1 MDRPEEGAGAAP
13 YALSMV
19 VHGLVAVVAVYTLT
33 HAPLV
38 RDPWL
43 NDRYAVR
50 QVELRLREPV
60 AARTPKIGKEQA
72 GDGADVKSQ
81 PAGGTEPWELPQF
94 EAALQTLVQPDLPP
108 NLKLKE
114 KIPVPAV
121 AIWTPKKKLLKEI
134 VLPRPQPPSAAK
146 ARPSLVEPNEE
157 LTLSDVGLTA
167 TDAQVPFHALL
178 PGTTTPVKVEGQELL
193 QMAPSMPSESTKEPT
208 PAAALSLSDVR
219 MKKGTATLP
228 PANQTRPDLIEKTRA
243 QGLVE
248 SNSGI
253 DGGPEQD
260 GSSGKAATA
269 AKSKG
274 SGAADAARQNGALG
288 AAETDHL
295 TFPKDGRFGVVV
307 VGSSLEDEY
316 PELLRIWGGRM
327 AYTVYLRVGQTR
339 NWILQYSLPEA
350 DARATDGA
358 AALDAP
364 WPYDVVRPHL
374 IPALLDA
381 DAMVL
386 HGIVNRQG
394 RFERLS
400 LVYPPQTPQATLV
413 LQSLAQWRFRPA
425 MQNGALAA
433 VEVVLVIPNETE

>member
-19 VHGLVAVVAVYTLT
+19 VHGLAAVVVAYTLA

-38 RDPWL
+38 RDPL
-43 NDRYAVR
+43 LDNRYAVR
-50 QVELRLREPV
+50 QVELHLRER
-60 AARTPKIGKEQA
+60 AATRTPEIGKEGAA
-72 GDGADVKSQ
+72 GGADAKT
-81 PAGGTEPWELPQF
+81 PAAGGTEPWDLPQF
-94 EAALQTLVQPDLPP
+94 EAALQTLVQPELPP
-108 NLKLKE
+108 NLKLRE

-121 AIWTPKKKLLKEI
+121 AIWTPKKKPVKKI
-134 VLPRPQPPSAAK
+134 VPPRPQPPAGAN

-157 LTLSDVGLTA
+157 LTLSDVGLA
-167 TDAQVPFHALL
+167 AANVQVPLEALA
-178 PGTTTPVKVEGQELL
+178 PGTTTPVKVKGPELL
-193 QMAPSMPSESTKEPT
+193 QMAPAMPSESAKEPT

-219 MKKGTATLP
+219 MKEGTATLP
-228 PANQTRPDLIEKTRA
+228 PANQTRPNPIEKTRA

-248 SNSGI
+248 SDSGT
-253 DGGPEQD
+253 DGGPGKD
-260 GSSGKAATA
+260 GSSGNVAAA
-269 AKSKG
+269 AWSKG
-274 SGAADAARQNGALG
+274 AGAAAAARQSGAPG

-295 TFPKDGRFGVVV
+295 TFPRDGQFGVVV

-339 NWILQYSLPEA
+339 NWILQYLLPEA
-350 DARATDGA
+350 DARATGGA
-358 AALDAP
+358 AALEAP

-374 IPALLDA
+374 IPALLNT

-386 HGIVNRQG
+386 HGTVNRLG
-394 RFERLS
+394 RFEHLS

-413 LQSLAQWRFRPA
+413 LQSLAQWKFRPA
-425 MQNGALAA
+425 MQNGAPAT
-433 VEVVLVIPNETE
+433 VEVVLVIPNEGE